1 MTTLA
6 GGGTPHTTP
15 TPPPSP
21 IGTLAKDVTTTAH
34 NVTEESAATHN
45 APHTGTH
52 NALHTGN
59 HNALHAGEGEDVL
72 SDMITMRENLS
83 GNKLHTSWLDRDR
96 IYVCIGR
103 KGLGREPGTVYRERE
118 DTSVDVLIL

>member
-52 NALHTGN
+52 NALH
-59 HNALHAGEGEDVL
+59 AGEGEDVL
-72 SDMITMRENLS
+72 ADIVTMRENLS
-83 GNKLHTSWLDRDR
+83 GNKLHTS
-96 IYVCIGR
+96 
-103 KGLGREPGTVYRERE
+103 
-118 DTSVDVLIL
+118 

>member
-52 NALHTGN
+52 NALH
-59 HNALHAGEGEDVL
+59 AGEGEDVL
-72 SDMITMRENLS
+72 ADIVTMRENLS

-96 IYVCIGR
+96 IYVCIDR
-103 KGLGREPGTVYRERE
+103 KSTRLNSSHTVISYAVFCLKKK
-118 DTSVDVLIL
+118 TKNTKLYNK

>member
-21 IGTLAKDVTTTAH
+21 VGTLAKDVTTTTR
-34 NVTEESAATHN
+34 NVTEESAATHT

-52 NALHTGN
+52 NAPDTGTHN
-59 HNALHAGEGEDVL
+59 AVHAGAHNALHAGEGEDVL
-72 SDMITMRENLS
+72 SDMVTMRENLS
-83 GNKLHTSWLDRDR
+83 GNRLHAS
-96 IYVCIGR
+96 
-103 KGLGREPGTVYRERE
+103 
-118 DTSVDVLIL
+118 